1 MKIQSEKLYYFRDIS
16 RTRIPCSMV
25 RSVELDEYK
34 VILQIDHFT
43 ADISN
48 KYILFYGDDDTAKE
62 DYTRLLKHFK
72 KLGGK

>member
-1 MKIQSEKLYYFRDIS
+1 
-16 RTRIPCSMV
+16 MV